1 MDEQLTSS
9 FAELL
14 GRQPTEAE
22 QKRLYQVKNA
32 LNIHNNDALWLILMA
47 LESYNTLYEQYPARI
62 ARDVERLV
70 NRQQAV
76 LKSMA
81 LTETKKAHADLSAAV
96 VEASKAITTS
106 QAHATLMLSV
116 GWAVFAVTLFGV
128 LCVFVGYILGSGQ
141 VPFWAAPVQEH
152 ANLASFIAASLVRT
166 PAGWLIAGGAAL
178 AACGAIWTQREQILS
193 KQKTGKQWILVAVS
207 VVLILAATVSIALI
221 FV

>member
-96 VEASKAITTS
+96 VEADLARGGGYVVEDDGAVVAYFAFLPSPEPTYAAIEGGAWLDDTAS
-106 QAHATLMLSV
+106 YHVVHRIGSYPHVHGIFDA
-116 GWAVFAVTLFGV
+116 
-128 LCVFVGYILGSGQ
+128 ILDWC
-141 VPFWAAPVQEH
+141 FEQEPNIRIDTH
-152 ANLASFIAASLVRT
+152 RDNRIMQHLIARYGFSYCGIIHLAS
-166 PAGWLIAGGAAL
+166 GAERL
-178 AACGAIWTQREQILS
+178 AY
-193 KQKTGKQWILVAVS
+193 QKIKLT
-207 VVLILAATVSIALI
+207 
-221 FV
+221 